1 MEQLIELLRLFGHV
15 GLLRLGLI
23 RDKRPCPRPFPA
35 EHATRNKKKL
45 RPLAADSYPALPG
58 SVETVVGPS
67 NSLDRCYG
75 FCVPEPGGICGAG
88 VVDGGAVATGL
99 VELSGLFAMPAP
111 VVVDVV
117 PVFEAVDMPL
127 FDNP

>member
-1 MEQLIELLRLFGHV
+1 VHV
-15 GLLRLGLI
+15 LARFRRDDLSLG
-23 RDKRPCPRPFPA
+23 RA
-35 EHATRNKKKL
+35 
-45 RPLAADSYPALPG
+45 
-58 SVETVVGPS
+58 VS

-75 FCVPEPGGICGAG
+75 FCVPEPAGICGAG